1 MKKILITTAII
12 GSLSALSAQ
21 AQSYDPNYP
30 SQVSS
35 PNYYNYGA
43 NYGTQPA
50 RKAPQAAFK
59 KFSIGMDYVL
69 GSPSITSK
77 EFSIKSPLT
86 GGQDYVGNTDKFDDN
101 IDAINVNIGVR
112 PFRYLGF
119 EAFYQQS
126 LSDNQVKYTESY
138 SSDPRFAQADYDL
151 KYAAYGLDAI
161 VYLPLAPWFEILGSV
176 GVANYDFTAEANFSS
191 YNTST
196 NNKVKSNTINYDES
210 KVGYRYGAGAQVWLS
225 QRLAFRAMYR
235 YASIGGEFF
244 DDISE
249 IALGLRYNF

>member
-1 MKKILITTAII
+1 MKKIFLTTAIV
-12 GSLSALSAQ
+12 SSFAALSVQ
-21 AQSYDPNYP
+21 AQSYDTNYP
-30 SQVSS
+30 SQVASA
-35 PNYYNYGA
+35 NYYNYG
-43 NYGTQPA
+43 TPQPV
-50 RKAPQAAFK
+50 RRAAATDFK

-69 GSPSITSK
+69 GSPSIISQ
-77 EFSIKSPLT
+77 EFTLKSPLPSGT
-86 GGQDYVGNTDKFDDN
+86 DYTGNTDKFDDGLE
-101 IDAINVNIGVR
+101 AVNVNFGIR

-126 LSDNQVKYTESY
+126 LEDNQVKYTESY
-138 SSDPRFAQADYDL
+138 SSDPRFAQADYSL

-161 VYLPLAPWFEILGSV
+161 VYLPLAPWFEVLGTV
-176 GVANYDFTAEANFSS
+176 GVANYDFTAEANFSA
-191 YNTST
+191 YDTST
-196 NNKVKSNTINYDES
+196 NNKVKSNTLNFDES
-210 KVGYRYGAGAQVWLS
+210 KIGYRYGAGAQVWLS